1 MPQVRFP
8 RMGSLEYWPR
18 KRSKRAFARVR
29 TWAASKS
36 AKLLGFAGYKVGMT
50 HLLIND
56 NSKTSITKGMSI
68 SCPATIIECP
78 PIKTASIRFY
88 KNSQNGAKIVSEI
101 FAESFDKNLGRTVV
115 LPKKKVLGQS
125 PVLERSSASRKETP
139 TPLERKAAPDYF
151 DYIRLLVYTSPASTG
166 IGKKKPEVFEVAV
179 GGNKDEQIRYAQ
191 EKLGKEIAISEV
203 FKEGQ
208 QVDLHGI
215 SKGKGVQG
223 PVKRFGISR
232 KQHKT
237 EKGVRRVGSL
247 GGWRAQGHIMWR
259 VAKAGKMGYHMRTE
273 HNKRILKISN
283 NANDINKKGG
293 FQSYGV
299 VRNHYII
306 VKGSV
311 MGPQKR
317 LIRMNDA
324 LIPNKH
330 VPDEA
335 PTIEYIHV

>member
-1 MPQVRFP
+1 MPQIRFS

-29 TWAASKS
+29 TWATSKN

-50 HLLIND
+50 HLFIND
-56 NSKTSITKGMSI
+56 NSKTSNTKGTSI

-88 KNSQNGAKIVSEI
+88 KKTENGAKIVSEI
-101 FAESFDKNLGRTVV
+101 FAENFDKELGRAII
-115 LPKKKVLGQS
+115 LPKKK
-125 PVLERSSASRKETP
+125 
-139 TPLERKAAPDYF
+139 ERKNVPDYF
-151 DYIRLLVYTSPASTG
+151 DYIRLLVYTNPVLTG
-166 IGKKKPEVFEVAV
+166 IGKKTPEVFEVAV
-179 GGNKDEQIRYAQ
+179 GGNKEEQLKYSQ
-191 EKLGKEIAISEV
+191 EKLGKEIAVSEV
-203 FKEGQ
+203 FKAGQ
-208 QVDLHGI
+208 QVDIHGI

-232 KQHKT
+232 KQHKS

-273 HNKRILKISN
+273 HNKWILKIGS

-299 VRNHYII
+299 VRGQYII

-335 PTIEYIHV
+335 PTAEYIHI